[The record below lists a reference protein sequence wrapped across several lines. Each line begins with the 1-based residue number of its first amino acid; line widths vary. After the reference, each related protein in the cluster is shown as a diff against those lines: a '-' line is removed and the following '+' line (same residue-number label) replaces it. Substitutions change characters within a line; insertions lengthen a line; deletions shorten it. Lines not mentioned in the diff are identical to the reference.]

1 MNVTELILNFNLYGK
16 SGDLRDARFFTASAN
31 ANLSQE
37 IKLLIDRALS
47 LGTISKDQEFAL
59 FFREDHTHSLALSTA
74 MPHIFSLDGYVP
86 HLVLSSAHVTK
97 CEDSLYTVKDVFGSE
112 LAFRIQHMDR
122 VIVIESKHNI
132 PTEFYKDGAND
143 QALDQVKLQ
152 HYLSAK
158 VRMREKLPEG
168 IYVQGMHTL
177 FGQINDGSFDQTHSV
192 LPLLL

>member
-1 MNVTELILNFNLYGK
+1 MNVTELISCFNLYGK

-31 ANLSQE
+31 ANVSQE
-37 IKLLIDRALS
+37 VKLLIDRALS

-59 FFREDHTHSLALSTA
+59 FFREDHTQGLALSTA

-86 HLVLSSAHVTK
+86 HIVLSSAPVTK
-97 CEDSLYTVKDVFGSE
+97 CEDSLYTVKDVFESK
-112 LAFRIQHMDR
+112 LAFRIQHTSR
-122 VIVIESKHNI
+122 VFVIESKQNI
-132 PTEFYKDGAND
+132 PKEFYKDGGDD

-158 VRMREKLPEG
+158 VRMREQLPEG
-168 IYVQGMHTL
+168 IYLQGMHTL
-177 FGQINDGSFDQTHSV
+177 FEQINDGSFKQSYCV